1 MRHRPRSIIATEV
14 NDRQALEELD
24 FRLRVILP
32 EEYQETYEQLRPA
45 PMKSAGLKYAADG
58 SVAWDKIWGSFCDLA
73 IAGGPPHKGAL
84 LGPGTPEAIAA
95 APGRHQEVVDEI
107 CRGVTMTSELPADR
121 SPIPGWIRVQCYSE
135 TMAAWLLRAIVVENV
150 AVQAGGRAVDLPAA
164 PGFRVEKEIKNVITV
179 VAKTCHYWMGHM
191 PREQKESIAILFD
204 SLAKTSPLVKPA
216 AGVGWRGVACASVD
230 DAVWMMRA
238 LVVHNVLA
246 RREGTTLFVPV
257 NETQDPDGARVSAS
271 LDLVRRL
278 RAASVAA

>member
-1 MRHRPRSIIATEV
+1 MD
-14 NDRQALEELD
+14 DRRALEELD

-45 PMKSAGLKYAADG
+45 PMKSAGLKYADDG

-84 LGPGTPEAIAA
+84 LGPGTTDEIAA
-95 APGRHQEVVDEI
+95 APARHREVVDEI
-107 CRGVTMTSELPADR
+107 CRGVTMTTELPADA
-121 SPIPGWIRVQCYSE
+121 SPVSGWIRVQCYSE
-135 TMAAWLLRAIVVENV
+135 TMASWLLRAIVVENV

-204 SLAKTSPLVKPA
+204 SLAKTSPLVVPA
-216 AGVGWRGVACASVD
+216 AGIGWRGVACASVD

-257 NETQDPDGARVSAS
+257 NVQQDPDGTRVSAS

-278 RAASVAA
+278 RAASLAA

>member
-1 MRHRPRSIIATEV
+1 V
-14 NDRQALEELD
+14 DDRRALEELD

-45 PMKSAGLKYAADG
+45 PMKSAGLKYADDG

-84 LGPGTPEAIAA
+84 LGPGTTDEIAA
-95 APGRHQEVVDEI
+95 APARHREVVDEI
-107 CRGVTMTSELPADR
+107 CRGVTMTTELPADA
-121 SPIPGWIRVQCYSE
+121 SPVSGW
-135 TMAAWLLRAIVVENV
+135 IVVENV

-164 PGFRVEKEIKNVITV
+164 PGFRLEKEIKNVITV

-204 SLAKTSPLVKPA
+204 SLAKSSPLVVPA
-216 AGVGWRGVACASVD
+216 AGIGWRGVACASVD

-257 NETQDPDGARVSAS
+257 NVQQDPDGTRVSAA

-278 RAASVAA
+278 RAASLAA

>member
-84 LGPGTPEAIAA
+84 LGPGTPDAIAV

-164 PGFRVEKEIKNVITV
+164 PGFRIEKEIKNVITV

-204 SLAKTSPLVKPA
+204 SLAKTSPLVEPA

>member
-1 MRHRPRSIIATEV
+1 MDLRH
-14 NDRQALEELD
+14 ALEELD

-32 EEYQETYEQLRPA
+32 EEYQDTYEQLRPA
-45 PMKSAGLKYAADG
+45 PMKSAGLKYADDG

-84 LGPGTPEAIAA
+84 LGPATADEIAA
-95 APGRHQEVVDEI
+95 APARYQEVVDEI
-107 CRGVTMTSELPADR
+107 CRGVTMTTELPADGA
-121 SPIPGWIRVQCYSE
+121 PAPGWVRVTCYSE

-150 AVQAGGRAVDLPAA
+150 AVRSHGRAIELPAS
-164 PGFRVEKEIKNVITV
+164 PGFRLEKEIKNVITV
-179 VAKTCHYWMGHM
+179 IAKTCHYWMGHM

-204 SLAKTSPLVKPA
+204 SLAKTSPLVEPA
-216 AGVGWRGVACASVD
+216 GGTGWRGISCVSVD

-257 NETQDPDGARVSAS
+257 SAEQDPDGSRTAAA

-278 RAASVAA
+278 RAAGQAA

>member
-58 SVAWDKIWGSFCDLA
+58 SIAWDKIWGSFCDLA

-84 LGPGTPEAIAA
+84 LGPGTPDAIVA

-164 PGFRVEKEIKNVITV
+164 PGFRIEKEIKNVITV

-204 SLAKTSPLVKPA
+204 SLAKTSPLVEPA

>member
-24 FRLRVILP
+24 FRLRIILP

-107 CRGVTMTSELPADR
+107 CRGVTMTTELPADQ

-164 PGFRVEKEIKNVITV
+164 PGFRVDKEIKNVITV

-204 SLAKTSPLVKPA
+204 SLAKTSPLVAPA

-257 NETQDPDGARVSAS
+257 NETQDPDGTRVSAS

-278 RAASVAA
+278 RAASRAA